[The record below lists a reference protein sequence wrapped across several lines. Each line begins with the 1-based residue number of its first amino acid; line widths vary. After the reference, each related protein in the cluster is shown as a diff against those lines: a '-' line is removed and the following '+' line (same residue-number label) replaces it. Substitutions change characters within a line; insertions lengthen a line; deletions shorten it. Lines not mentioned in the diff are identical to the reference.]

1 MASSR
6 KESDPEV
13 SRNKSIFRKERGMY
27 IVQQFLIFVKVYNIE
42 NVKVGR

>member
-6 KESDPEV
+6 KESDREV
-13 SRNKSIFRKERGMY
+13 SRNKAIFRKERGMY